1 MTRVLIAS
9 VLLACFAATASA
21 DETYQQRLARWQAQ
35 YRAEH
40 PGQPMPN
47 DGVLQ
52 KLHRDELIKQTNADW
67 DAGRKERQDE
77 LKREYLL
84 SRYNQQQIN
93 TKNGVKWTDAQWRAW
108 DQRYSDEHQKQ
119 AEDFAKSW
127 ALMGE
132 MARQQAMQEEHD
144 RYVREHP

>member
-9 VLLACFAATASA
+9 VLLACFAATAVA
-21 DETYQQRLARWQAQ
+21 ETYQERLARWQAQ

-52 KLHRDELIKQTNADW
+52 KLHRNELIQQSNADW
-67 DAGRKERQDE
+67 DAGRKERE
-77 LKREYLL
+77 ATLRREYLL

-93 TKNGVKWTDAQWRAW
+93 AKNGVKWTDAQWRAW

-119 AEDFAKSW
+119 AEDFAKNW